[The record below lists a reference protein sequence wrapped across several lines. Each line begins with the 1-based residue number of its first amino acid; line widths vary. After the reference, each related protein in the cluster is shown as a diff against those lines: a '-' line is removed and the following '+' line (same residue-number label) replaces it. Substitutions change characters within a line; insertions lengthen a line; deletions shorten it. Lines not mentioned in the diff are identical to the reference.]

1 MGLQRLMVTLKPEQT
16 QRAYNVLKW
25 SLVGPLLN
33 GVFRIHVKGA
43 EQVPKAGSFLLVCNH
58 ASNLDPVIVAHSAA
72 RPVAFMAKEELF
84 RVPILKDVI
93 RTYGAFPV
101 KRGSG
106 DRGAFRVAL
115 EALSAGWAV
124 GIFLNGTRTE
134 DGRIPTPQLGA
145 AMIAAKAGVPLLP
158 MAICGSERILPKGK
172 TIPTLA
178 RLQVSFGELI
188 PAPQTGDRETLRS
201 VTQQCTEQ
209 IHTMIDLLLAT
220 EPHAF
225 EKFLK

>member
-1 MGLQRLMVTLKPEQT
+1 MNTLRPEQT
-16 QRAYNVLKW
+16 QRAYNLLKW
-25 SLVGPLLN
+25 SVVGPLLN
-33 GVFRIHVKGA
+33 GVFRIHVNGV
-43 EQVPKAGSFLLVCNH
+43 EQVPKTGSFLLVCNH

-84 RVPILKDVI
+84 RIPILKNVI

-115 EALSAGWAV
+115 EALSAGWVV

-145 AMIAAKAGVPLLP
+145 AMIAAKAGVSLLP
-158 MAICGSERILPKGK
+158 MAISGSERILPKGK
-172 TIPTLA
+172 TIPNLA

-188 PAPQTGDRETLRS
+188 PAPQNGDRETLRS

-209 IHTMIDLLLAT
+209 IHGMLDLLLKR
-220 EPHAF
+220 EVSIPG
-225 EKFLK
+225 KFLK

>member
-1 MGLQRLMVTLKPEQT
+1 MTTLKPEQT
-16 QRAYNVLKW
+16 QRAYNILKW
-25 SLVGPLLN
+25 SVVGPLLE
-33 GVFRIHVKGA
+33 GVFRIRVNGT
-43 EQVPKAGSFLLVCNH
+43 EQVPKTGAFLLVCNH

-115 EALSAGWAV
+115 EALNAGWAV

-145 AMIAAKAGVPLLP
+145 SMIAAKAGVSLLP
-158 MAICGSERILPKGK
+158 MAISGSERILPKGK

-178 RLQVSFGELI
+178 HLHVSFGELI
-188 PAPQTGDRETLRS
+188 PAPQNSDRETLRS

-209 IHTMIDLLLAT
+209 IHEMLDLLLKAEVST
-220 EPHAF
+220 PG
-225 EKFLK
+225 KFLQ